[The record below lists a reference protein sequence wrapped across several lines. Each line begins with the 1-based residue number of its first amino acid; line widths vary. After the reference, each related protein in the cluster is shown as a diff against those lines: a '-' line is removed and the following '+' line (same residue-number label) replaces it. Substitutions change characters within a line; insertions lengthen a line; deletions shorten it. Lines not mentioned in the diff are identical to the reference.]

1 MGEQRQFYSIYPLN
15 VYKTEVN
22 CAIFTCNTS
31 HKAILRK
38 QKQEKQI
45 NLVYMVIGPDD
56 GLFYTSFTCARTGN

>member
-1 MGEQRQFYSIYPLN
+1 MGEQRQFYYTYPLN

-38 QKQEKQI
+38 QNQEKQI
-45 NLVYMVIGPDD
+45 NFLCMVIVPDD
-56 GLFYTSFTCARTGN
+56 GLFL